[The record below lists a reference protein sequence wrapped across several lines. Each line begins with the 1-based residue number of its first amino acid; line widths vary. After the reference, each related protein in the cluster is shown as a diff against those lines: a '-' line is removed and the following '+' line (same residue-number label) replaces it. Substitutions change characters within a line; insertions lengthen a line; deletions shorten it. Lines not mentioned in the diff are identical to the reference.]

1 VLWVDS
7 ASHPINMNYQQE
19 NFTISV
25 SALTQKITQ
34 LLKTGIGSVSVS
46 GEISGLTIASSGHR
60 YFTLKD
66 EGAQIDCVLWSS
78 RSVDQAIANG
88 MMVIVRGNL
97 SIYAI
102 RGKYQIDCQEIAPLG
117 QGDLYLAFEALKQDL
132 AARRFFDMQR
142 KRLLPDLP
150 LRIGVVTSATGAAVQ
165 DILSTLK
172 RRSPHCTVYLCPATV
187 QGEVAPAEIAAAIVA
202 LNQTDADVMIVGR
215 GGGSLED
222 LWAFNTAIV
231 AQAIYDSTIPI
242 ISAVGHE
249 TDFTIAD
256 FVADFRA
263 ATPTAAAELVTQR
276 HQQELIQLIN
286 QTAESLYEAM
296 LSQISQQ
303 RQQLDGL
310 SRSYAFYKFSDRLQ
324 NYIQQV
330 DDAETSLQTSIQR
343 HISNAK
349 AKLTAIASHT
359 KSLHPLSPLRR
370 GFALLQDDSRLI
382 GAHESLQN
390 RDRILIIRQDE
401 VAYAKI
407 DRVSLPTEALPQDF
421 CDSMN
426 INQNLTER
434 E

>member
-1 VLWVDS
+1 
-7 ASHPINMNYQQE
+7 MNYPQD

-25 SALTQKITQ
+25 SALTQRITEI
-34 LLKTGIGSVSVS
+34 LKAGVGSVSVS
-46 GEISGLTIASSGHR
+46 GEISGLKVAFSGHS

-78 RSVDQAIANG
+78 RSVDLAIADG
-88 MMVIVRGNL
+88 MMVIIRGNL
-97 SIYAI
+97 SVYAI
-102 RGKYQIDCQEIAPLG
+102 RGKYQIDCHAIAPLG

-132 AARRFFDMQR
+132 ASRGFFDLQR
-142 KRLLPDLP
+142 KRPLPDLP

-187 QGEVAPAEIAAAIVA
+187 QGEVAPAELAAAIA
-202 LNQTDADVMIVGR
+202 AINQTDADAMIVGR

-231 AQAIYDSTIPI
+231 AQAIYDSAIPI

-256 FVADFRA
+256 FVADIRA

-276 HQQELIQLIN
+276 HRDELLQLIN
-286 QTAESLYEAM
+286 QTAASLYESM
-296 LSQISQQ
+296 LSLLSDR
-303 RQQLDGL
+303 RQQLGGL

-330 DDAETSLQTSIQR
+330 DDAETSLQTSMQR

-349 AKLTAIASHT
+349 SKLAAISSHT

-370 GFALLQDDSRLI
+370 GFALLQDDSGLI
-382 GAHESLQN
+382 DTHESLQS

-407 DRVSLPTEALPQDF
+407 DQVSLPTEALPQDF

-426 INQNLTER
+426 INQITEQ